1 MSKSP
6 TKQPSHPLCLWNVE
20 TRLSPF
26 GPEQQDSLCGGV
38 PFGTLVDQH
47 WDAVYRLMYRMIGNT
62 HDAEDL
68 AQETFLRALRR
79 RESLR
84 PGTNARAWLMRIA
97 SNALIDLGR
106 KRKSA
111 RTRAADPVELE
122 AHPAAADGDT
132 PQGRDLQPML
142 EAALAGLPETQRL
155 VFLLRVQENQS
166 FRQIAEALAMAEATA
181 RWHMLQARRQLMERL
196 KGIGNRE

>member
-1 MSKSP
+1 
-6 TKQPSHPLCLWNVE
+6 VE

-26 GPEQQDSLCGGV
+26 RPEQQDSLCGGV
-38 PFGTLVDQH
+38 PFGTLVEEH
-47 WDAVYRLMYRMIGNT
+47 WDAVYRLLYRMTGST

-68 AQETFLRALRR
+68 AQETFLRALKRR
-79 RESLR
+79 DSLR

-106 KRKSA
+106 KRKTE

-122 AHPAAADGDT
+122 THPAAAQADT
-132 PQGRDLQPML
+132 AQGRELHAAL
-142 EAALAGLPETQRL
+142 EAALAVLPETQRL

-166 FRQIAEALAMAEATA
+166 FQQIAEALELAEATA
-181 RWHMLQARRQLMERL
+181 RWHMLQARRQLMEKMKDQEEGTGRQ
-196 KGIGNRE
+196 

>member
-1 MSKSP
+1 
-6 TKQPSHPLCLWNVE
+6 VE

-26 GPEQQDSLCGGV
+26 GPEQQDALCGGV
-38 PFGTLVDQH
+38 PFGALVQEH
-47 WDAVYRLMYRMIGNT
+47 WDAVYRLLYRMTGNI

-68 AQETFLRALRR
+68 AQETFLRALKRR
-79 RESLR
+79 DSLR

-122 AHPAAADGDT
+122 THPAAAQADAAV
-132 PQGRDLQPML
+132 GRELHAALQ
-142 EAALAGLPETQRL
+142 AALAALPETQRL

-166 FRQIAEALAMAEATA
+166 FQEIAEALELAEATA
-181 RWHMLQARRQLMERL
+181 RWHMLQARRQLME
-196 KGIGNRE
+196 KMKDQEEGKGNR